1 MIIIFTTITFEFDT
15 ISGNTMIAYFTC
27 TYNIPWHLFSSIF
40 THDYKTLVKKFEKN
54 IMHIINNTYHVKIF
68 EVKIRLSGVIIN
80 TRIQGIHIIITE
92 IDKLVF
98 NS

>member
-1 MIIIFTTITFEFDT
+1 MYI
-15 ISGNTMIAYFTC
+15 
-27 TYNIPWHLFSSIF
+27 
-40 THDYKTLVKKFEKN
+40 V
-54 IMHIINNTYHVKIF
+54 NNAYHVKIF

-80 TRIQGIHIIITE
+80 TGLQGIHVIITE

>member
-1 MIIIFTTITFEFDT
+1 
-15 ISGNTMIAYFTC
+15 
-27 TYNIPWHLFSSIF
+27 
-40 THDYKTLVKKFEKN
+40 
-54 IMHIINNTYHVKIF
+54 MHIINNAYHVKIF

-80 TRIQGIHIIITE
+80 TRIQEIHIIITE